1 MFNICTRKVGGI
13 RFVKI
18 GKLCFSFCITAKYKP
33 IGAQS

>member
-1 MFNICTRKVGGI
+1 MLNICTRKVGGI

-33 IGAQS
+33 IGG